1 MEKYLN
7 RLENYKKMRQNII
20 IDFDKNFRKIV
31 NEFFKKSQ
39 KIDSISWEHMWLS
52 KNYED
57 FDIPNSTFD
66 VSLVVCTINGFDLTV
81 DASCLPFLQE
91 YAFDSI
97 TNEEELL
104 THNKYVKDNKIKN
117 RKTHIGGKGFVK
129 QSGFISEE
137 MENLKTFINTLISL
151 PADMMVEIYGIGTI
165 TAHRNGDIESEELFG
180 IEDDDEDEYG
190 DDYEDYE
197 YQNNLNET
205 NNPQLEKIKNDIYEK
220 SGINIGDAFV
230 WEGKDIY
237 LLQREKDVLTI
248 CDRYLFASEP
258 FHQIAL
264 LMESNTGIKII
275 EKGKFE
281 ILFKELI
288 YNLEIDKY
296 WNYK

>member
-1 MEKYLN
+1 
-7 RLENYKKMRQNII
+7 
-20 IDFDKNFRKIV
+20 
-31 NEFFKKSQ
+31 
-39 KIDSISWEHMWLS
+39 
-52 KNYED
+52 
-57 FDIPNSTFD
+57 
-66 VSLVVCTINGFDLTV
+66 
-81 DASCLPFLQE
+81 
-91 YAFDSI
+91 
-97 TNEEELL
+97 
-104 THNKYVKDNKIKN
+104 
-117 RKTHIGGKGFVK
+117 
-129 QSGFISEE
+129 
-137 MENLKTFINTLISL
+137 
-151 PADMMVEIYGIGTI
+151 MMVEIYGIGTI